1 MAENDSFV
9 FYLEWIDY
17 LEMLPPDKAM
27 EILKAIVGLIRDEK
41 TVQFTDPGQNMAYSF
56 IANQVKR
63 DKQMCIRDRDNVKPS
78 AKNVDGSF
86 YLENVLLF
94 WRIRFIIRL

>member
-41 TVQFTDPGQNMAYSF
+41 TVQFTDPGQNFSRPQGEEERYGEEGQREQQQEKLGVAL
-56 IANQVKR
+56 R
-63 DKQMCIRDRDNVKPS
+63 
-78 AKNVDGSF
+78 
-86 YLENVLLF
+86 
-94 WRIRFIIRL
+94 

>member
-17 LEMLPPDKAM
+17 LEMLPPNKAM

-41 TVQFTDPGQNMAYSF
+41 TVQFTD
-56 IANQVKR
+56 
-63 DKQMCIRDRDNVKPS
+63 C
-78 AKNVDGSF
+78 
-86 YLENVLLF
+86 LLYTS
-94 WRIRFIIRL
+94 RCV